1 MRYIISPALTSLALL
16 APVWASPALA
26 EVPRVVTDLPPVH
39 SLVAQV
45 MGDLGTPELLLDQG
59 ASEHDLQLRPS
70 QAAALED
77 AALVVWIG
85 PELTPSLAR
94 ALDGLGD
101 ADRTLGL
108 LAVEGTHLQDFA
120 EDGAHG
126 REDHGHDHAQDAGKG
141 HDDHGHDD
149 HGHDDHGHGHDD
161 HGHGHDDHADHS
173 TDAEGHDHAGHSH
186 EGTDPHAWLD
196 PANARL
202 WLGVIADRLATLDP
216 ANADTYRANAAAAQA
231 GVDALEAEVAAQMA
245 AIADRP
251 AIVFHDAY
259 GYFAGHFGVTITGS
273 VLLGDATPA
282 GAARLAAL
290 REATEGGAVA
300 CVFPEAQHD
309 AAPAEQLA
317 EGTGAR
323 LGAALDPVG
332 STLEPGP
339 ALYPALMRGL
349 AGALSDC
356 LSGA

>member
-1 MRYIISPALTSLALL
+1 MRYIISSALASLALTT
-16 APVWASPALA
+16 ATLA

-45 MGDLGTPELLLDQG
+45 MGDLGTPDLLLDQG

-70 QAAALED
+70 QAAALEN

-94 ALDGLGD
+94 AIDGLSGEG
-101 ADRTLGL
+101 RTLGL

-120 EDGAHG
+120 EGGAHG
-126 REDHGHDHAQDAGKG
+126 GHSHGHDHDHGHGHEEAAEAA

-149 HGHDDHGHGHDD
+149 HGHDDHGQEKT
-161 HGHGHDDHADHS
+161 AL
-173 TDAEGHDHAGHSH
+173 AETAHAGHAH
-186 EGTDPHAWLD
+186 DDGGHGGHAHDGTDPHAWLD

-202 WLGVIADRLATLDP
+202 WLGVIAERLASLDP
-216 ANADTYRANAAAAQA
+216 ANADTYRANAATAQA

-259 GYFAGHFGVTITGS
+259 GYFADHFGVTITGS

-282 GAARLAAL
+282 GAARLAGL
-290 REATEGGAVA
+290 RAATEGGAVA

-309 AAPAEQLA
+309 AGPAEQLA

-339 ALYPALMRGL
+339 ALYAALMRGL

>member
-1 MRYIISPALTSLALL
+1 MRYIISSAVASLALST
-16 APVWASPALA
+16 AALA
-26 EVPRVVTDLPPVH
+26 EVPRVVTDVPPVH

-45 MGDLGTPELLLDQG
+45 MGDLGAPDLLLDQG

-70 QAAALED
+70 QAAALQD

-94 ALDGLGD
+94 ALEGLGD

-108 LAVEGTHLQDFA
+108 LAVDGTHLQDFA
-120 EDGAHG
+120 EGGAHEG
-126 REDHGHDHAQDAGKG
+126 HGHDHG
-141 HDDHGHDD
+141 DDHGHDD
-149 HGHDDHGHGHDD
+149 HGHDDNEQGHGD
-161 HGHGHDDHADHS
+161 
-173 TDAEGHDHAGHSH
+173 DHAGHGH

-216 ANADTYRANAAAAQA
+216 ANASTYRANATAAQA
-231 GVDALEAEVAAQMA
+231 GVEALEAEVAAQMA
-245 AIADRP
+245 AVADRP

-259 GYFAGHFGVTITGS
+259 GYFAGHFGITITGS

-290 REATEGGAVA
+290 RAATEGGAVA

-309 AAPAEQLA
+309 AGPAGQLA

-323 LGAALDPVG
+323 LGGALDPVG
-332 STLEPGP
+332 STLEAGP
-339 ALYPALMRGL
+339 ALYGALMRGL
-349 AGALSDC
+349 ARTLADC
-356 LSGA
+356 LAAE